1 MAKFLIFRT
10 DRIGDF
16 ITSQL
21 VTNSISD
28 VSRKNQV
35 DIVASTY
42 NSKYIKN
49 FKYINNIFIFDK
61 TKNKILD
68 FFNLF
73 LQIKNKNYDYL
84 IVLDG
89 KRRSFLSGI
98 FINSKIKIC
107 FLKDFYPKYLIGLF
121 YNKYIKNTETNTQY
135 KNFQILLNYL
145 DIKSPKLIN
154 YYKNYKFIKN
164 KFKLQKPYVHL
175 HLDEKWFKDYY
186 FHDFDYM
193 NLKAVSIYKF
203 LQALIKKFKC
213 NIVITQGF
221 KKVRIMDEFK
231 TKYFKNIKDP
241 ETKIAKKTVKF
252 IEQSSFRDLEN
263 IVLYSK
269 ILICCEG
276 AISHVSHSLNKKT
289 IALIQKDRLT
299 STNFWIGH
307 MNNIKTV
314 FRNDIKQVTKDILK
328 LNFI

>member
-1 MAKFLIFRT
+1 MTKFLIFRT

-21 VTNSISD
+21 VTNSISEI
-28 VSRKNQV
+28 SKKNQV
-35 DIVASTY
+35 DIVASRY

-49 FKYINNIFIFDK
+49 FKYINRIFIFDK
-61 TKNKILD
+61 TQNKILD

-107 FLKDFYPKYLIGLF
+107 FLKDFYPKLLISLF
-121 YNKYIKNTETNTQY
+121 YHKYIKNTETNTQY
-135 KNFQILLNYL
+135 KNFQILINYL
-145 DIKSPKLIN
+145 DIKSPKHVN
-154 YYKNYKFIKN
+154 YYKNYNFAKN
-164 KFKLQKPYVHL
+164 KFKLHKPYVHL
-175 HLDEKWFKDYY
+175 HLDEKWFKNYY

-193 NLKAVSIYKF
+193 NLKPDSIYIF
-203 LQALIKKFKC
+203 LKSLIKKFKC
-213 NIVITQGF
+213 NIIITQGY
-221 KKVRIMDEFK
+221 KKVEIMNEFK
-231 TKYFKNIKDP
+231 AKYFKNIKDP
-241 ETKIAKKTVKF
+241 YITISKKNVKF

-289 IALIQKDRLT
+289 IALIQKDRLI

-307 MNNIKTV
+307 MSNIKTV

-328 LNFI
+328 LNLV

>member
-1 MAKFLIFRT
+1 MAKYLIFRT

-16 ITSQL
+16 ITSQV
-21 VTNSISD
+21 VTHSISEA
-28 VSRKNQV
+28 SKKNQV
-35 DIVASTY
+35 DVVASRY

-49 FKYINNIFIFDK
+49 FKYINRIFIFDK
-61 TKNKILD
+61 SQNKILD

-107 FLKDFYPKYLIGLF
+107 FLKDFYPKLLISLF
-121 YNKYIKNTETNTQY
+121 YHKYIKNTETNTQY
-135 KNFQILLNYL
+135 KNFQILINYL
-145 DIKSPKLIN
+145 DIKSPKHVN
-154 YYKNYKFIKN
+154 YYKNYNFAKKKFI
-164 KFKLQKPYVHL
+164 LHKPYVHL

-193 NLKAVSIYKF
+193 NLTTDSIYYF
-203 LQALIKKFKC
+203 LKSLIKKFKC
-213 NIVITQGF
+213 NVIITQGF
-221 KKVRIMDEFK
+221 KKVAIMNEFK
-231 TKYFKNIKDP
+231 SKYFKNIKDP
-241 ETKIAKKTVKF
+241 HTTISKKKVKF

-263 IVLYSK
+263 IVLCSK

-289 IALIQKDRLT
+289 IALVQKDRLI

-307 MNNIKTV
+307 MSNIKTV

>member
-21 VTNSISD
+21 VTNSISE
-28 VSRKNQV
+28 VSKKNQV
-35 DIVASTY
+35 DVVASRY

-49 FKYINNIFIFDK
+49 FKYINRIFIFDK
-61 TKNKILD
+61 TQNKILD
-68 FFNLF
+68 FINLF

-107 FLKDFYPKYLIGLF
+107 FLKDFYPKLLISLF
-121 YNKYIKNTETNTQY
+121 YHKYIKNTETNTQY
-135 KNFQILLNYL
+135 KNFQILINYL
-145 DIKSPKLIN
+145 DIKSPKHVN
-154 YYKNYKFIKN
+154 YYKNYNFAKKKFI
-164 KFKLQKPYVHL
+164 LHKPYVHL

-193 NLKAVSIYKF
+193 NLKPDSIYSF
-203 LQALIKKFKC
+203 LRSLIKKFKC
-213 NIVITQGF
+213 NIIITQGF
-221 KKVRIMDEFK
+221 KKVGIMNEFK
-231 TKYFKNIKDP
+231 SKYFKNIKDP
-241 ETKIAKKTVKF
+241 HITISKKNVKF

-263 IVLYSK
+263 IVLNSK

-289 IALIQKDRLT
+289 IALIQKDRLI

-328 LNFI
+328 LNLV